1 MSSTTHFLIIAAV
14 IAVVSIP
21 MIANAV
27 PPNRFY
33 GFRTRRTLANE
44 RIWYSANRFAGWAL
58 FIAALISAAAL
69 AGLPKEIVSAPGY
82 AAGIL
87 VAPLL
92 VAVAASFIYLRGLS
106 EK

>member
-1 MSSTTHFLIIAAV
+1 MSSTTPFLIGAGI

-21 MIANAV
+21 LIANAV

-33 GFRTRRTLANE
+33 GFRTRRTLSNE
-44 RIWYSANRFAGWAL
+44 RIWYSANRFAGWAM
-58 FIAALISAAAL
+58 FIASLISAAILWMGPDEAM
-69 AGLPKEIVSAPGY
+69 SAPRY
-82 AAGIL
+82 AAGIF

-92 VAVAASFIYLRGLS
+92 VALAASFIYARGIG